1 MKKNDSKKILFVFA
15 VLLFSTIGFSQGKNS
30 FWSQKGSKKIDKKDI
45 VFLKTIPQKS
55 AILHLDFEGLKNAL
69 ANVPKRENINRQSD
83 IIVSFP
89 NAEGVL
95 EAFRIK
101 EASVMTPELQAKF
114 PEIRSYVGQ
123 SIDNPA
129 SIVRFSLSPEKGLSS
144 MVLSDKKPV
153 FIEPYS
159 SDLRTYISFVN
170 SESDVRKGDF
180 VCDTEYVEQ
189 EYNISDEEFQ
199 ALRNANDGQLR
210 TYRLA
215 LACTVEYSLFQGGT
229 LPNVMA
235 AMNASMTRVNG
246 VYERDM
252 ALTMVMVDN
261 TSIIFLGPNVNS
273 DPYTNNSGS
282 AMLNQN
288 QTTCDNNI
296 GSANY
301 DIGHVFST
309 GGGGIAQLNSP
320 CVSGK
325 ARGVT
330 GSGSPVGDTFD
341 IDYVAHEMGHQYGGN
356 HTQNNN
362 CNRSA
367 VSVEPGSASTIMG
380 YAGICAPNVQNNSDA
395 YFNGD
400 NLKEMWL
407 NISVGNSSSC
417 PVLTTT
423 GNTAPTANAGPDYSI
438 PKSTAFVLRGVGTDV
453 NPADALT
460 YCWEQSDATPATM
473 PPVSTS
479 TVGPAFRSLN
489 PASSTDRYMPTFNTV
504 LSGSLASTWE
514 VVPSVARTMDFL
526 LTVRDNAAGGGNTA
540 SDNVI
545 VTVVDVTPF
554 TVSTPPTWGQNTS
567 QTVNW
572 AVGQS
577 NIAPINCQT
586 VNILFAANGVD
597 FNATLASGVPNTGSA
612 SITVPNIA
620 NTNNARI
627 LVEAADNIFYAVS
640 NTFPINGNS
649 DFSINNTS
657 GDQSAC
663 NIDSVLYEFNY
674 VTSNGFSETA
684 TFSATGAPAGANV
697 TFMPTQLSVDGT
709 FTMTVDNL
717 LAAATGDYV
726 ITVTGTTTSFSRST
740 TVNLSITDGVC
751 ASEGNMDWATST
763 TGVEF
768 NTISNLNT
776 GKTAPYSDYTA
787 MSTDVN
793 RNSPYNLS
801 VYANSD
807 GNYQII
813 TYAWIDWNQ
822 NCSFNDAGEQYD
834 LGTSAN
840 INNQLTVNSP
850 LAITVPIDAAL
861 GNTIMRVSTK
871 YTSPNANDFP
881 TSCEVDFDGEVE
893 DYTVNVLAQLSVDE
907 FSLDNLSIFP
917 NPNQGEFTIKFSAN
931 SSENISIQVF
941 DIRGRSILNKSYKNT
956 GEFNQIIRL
965 NNAQAGLYLLQIN
978 DGSRTVTKKIIV
990 E

>member
-1 MKKNDSKKILFVFA
+1 M
-15 VLLFSTIGFSQGKNS
+15 TGFSQNKKS
-30 FWSQKGSKKIDKKDI
+30 FWSQASSKNVDKKD
-45 VFLKTIPQKS
+45 VVYPKSLPQIS
-55 AILHLDFEGLKNAL
+55 NILNLDVEGLTTALQNA
-69 ANVPKRENINRQSD
+69 PKRGDISTKSNI
-83 IIVSFP
+83 IINFP
-89 NAEGVL
+89 NAEGAL
-95 EAFRIK
+95 ESFRIK
-101 EASVMTPELQAKF
+101 EASVMTQELQVQF
-114 PEIRSYVGQ
+114 PNIRSYVGQ
-123 SIDNPA
+123 GIENPTSI
-129 SIVRFSLSPEKGLSS
+129 IRFSLSPEKGLSS
-144 MVLSDKKPV
+144 MVLSEGKTV

-170 SESDVRKGDF
+170 SKEDPRIGDF
-180 VCDTEYVEQ
+180 ECQTEYIKQ
-189 EYNISDEEFQ
+189 EYNLSDEEFQ
-199 ALRNANDGQLR
+199 ALRNADDGQLR

-229 LPNVMA
+229 LNAVIA

-252 ALTMVMVDN
+252 SLTMVMVDN

-273 DPYTNNSGS
+273 DPYTNNNGG
-282 AMLNQN
+282 AMLSQN
-288 QTTCDNNI
+288 QTTCDTNI

-309 GGGGIAQLNSP
+309 GGGGVAYLNSP
-320 CVSGK
+320 CTGIK
-325 ARGVT
+325 AGGVT
-330 GSGSPVGDTFD
+330 GSSSPVGDTFD

-356 HTQNNN
+356 HTQNND

-400 NLKEMWL
+400 NIKEMWT
-407 NISVGNSSSC
+407 NISVGNSTCSDN
-417 PVLTTT
+417 TDT
-423 GNTAPTANAGPDYSI
+423 GNNAPTADAGPDYYI
-438 PKSTAFVLRGVGTDV
+438 PKSTAFVLKGAATDADA
-453 NPADALT
+453 NDALT

-479 TVGPAFRSLN
+479 AVGPAFRSLT
-489 PASSTDRYMPTFNTV
+489 PMSSPDRYMPAFSTV

-545 VTVVDVTPF
+545 ITVEDVTPF

-567 QTVNW
+567 QSVNW

-577 NIAPINCQT
+577 NVAPINCQT

-597 FNATLASGVPNTGSA
+597 FDTTLASGVPNTGSA

-649 DFSINNTS
+649 DFSISNTS

-697 TFMPTQLSVDGT
+697 TFTPTELSDDGT

-726 ITVTGTTTSFSRST
+726 ITVTGTTTSFPRST

-776 GKTAPYSDYTA
+776 GKTVPYSDYTA

-793 RNSPYNLS
+793 RNSPYDLS

-850 LAITVPIDAAL
+850 LSITVPADAAL
-861 GNTIMRVSTK
+861 GNTTMRISTK
-871 YTSPNANDFP
+871 YTSPGANDYP

-893 DYTVNVLAQLSVDE
+893 DYTVNVLAELSIAEYSLENLSVY
-907 FSLDNLSIFP
+907 P
-917 NPNQGEFTIKFSAN
+917 NPNQGEFTIQLN
-931 SSENISIQVF
+931 STNSDQLNIQVF
-941 DIRGRSILNKSYKNT
+941 DIRGRSIFNNTYNHT
-956 GEFNQIIRL
+956 GEFSQTINL
-965 NNAQAGLYLLQIN
+965 NNAQSGMYLLNIN
-978 DGSRTVTKKIIV
+978 DGSNTVIKKIIV

>member
-1 MKKNDSKKILFVFA
+1 MKKIYFRRAILLCT
-15 VLLFSTIGFSQGKNS
+15 VLLFSTLGFSQNKSS
-30 FWSQKGSKKIDKKDI
+30 FWSQDSSKKTAKEEQ
-45 VFLKTIPQKS
+45 VFTKTMPQN
-55 AILHLDFEGLKNAL
+55 ATILNLDLEGLTQAL
-69 ANVPKRENINRQSD
+69 SNVPKRENVSRHSEVV
-83 IIVSFP
+83 VSFP
-89 NAEGVL
+89 NSEGVL
-95 EAFRIK
+95 ESFRIK
-101 EASVMTPELQAKF
+101 EASVMTPEFQAQF
-114 PEIRSYVGQ
+114 PNIRSFVGQ
-123 SIDNPA
+123 GIENPSSI
-129 SIVRFSLSPEKGLSS
+129 IRFSLSPEKGLSS
-144 MVLSDKKPV
+144 MVLSEGKPV

-170 SESDVRKGDF
+170 SKEDSRSGDFECQTESIESD
-180 VCDTEYVEQ
+180 
-189 EYNISDEEFQ
+189 YNLSDEEFQ

-229 LPNVMA
+229 LNNVIA

-252 ALTMVMVDN
+252 SLTMVMVDN
-261 TSIIFLGPNVNS
+261 TSIIFLGPNVSS
-273 DPYTNNSGS
+273 DPYTNNSGG
-282 AMLNQN
+282 AMLSQN
-288 QTTCDNNI
+288 QTTCDTNI

-309 GGGGIAQLNSP
+309 GGGGVAYLNSP
-320 CVSGK
+320 CTGLK
-325 ARGVT
+325 AGGVT
-330 GSGSPVGDTFD
+330 GSSAPTGDAFD

-400 NLKEMWL
+400 NLKEMWV
-407 NISVGNSSSC
+407 NISIGNSTCSEN
-417 PVLTTT
+417 TAT
-423 GNTAPTANAGPDYSI
+423 GNSAPTANAGMDYSI
-438 PKSTAFVLRGVGTDV
+438 PKSTAFVLRGEATDA
-453 NPADALT
+453 NATDALT

-479 TVGPAFRSLN
+479 AAGPAFRSLT
-489 PASSTDRYMPTFNTV
+489 PTTSPDRYMPAFSTV

-526 LTVRDNAAGGGNTA
+526 LTVRDNATVGGNTA

-545 VTVVDVTPF
+545 VTVENVTPF
-554 TVSTPPTWGQNTS
+554 TVSTPPTWGQNTT

-572 AVGQS
+572 ALGQS
-577 NIAPINCQT
+577 NVAPINCQT

-597 FNATLASGVPNTGSA
+597 FDTTLASGVPNTGTA
-612 SITVPNIA
+612 SITVPDIA
-620 NTNNARI
+620 NSNNAKI

-640 NTFPINGNS
+640 NAFALNGNS
-649 DFSINNTS
+649 DFNISNTS

-663 NIDSVLYEFNY
+663 NIDSVMYEFNF
-674 VTSNGFSETA
+674 VTSNGFSENT

-697 TFMPTQLSVDGT
+697 TFTPTELSNDGT
-709 FTMTVDNL
+709 FTMLVENL
-717 LAAATGDYV
+717 LPAATGDYT
-726 ITVTGTTTSFSRST
+726 ITVSGTATSFTRTT

-751 ASEGNMDWATST
+751 ASTGSMAYATST
-763 TGVEF
+763 TGVIF

-776 GKTAPYSDYTA
+776 GKTMPYSDYTD

-793 RNSPYNLS
+793 RDSAYDLTVN
-801 VYANSD
+801 ANSD

-822 NCSFNDAGEQYD
+822 NCSFNDEGEQYD
-834 LGTSAN
+834 LGTSVN
-840 INNQLTVNSP
+840 INNQPTVNSP
-850 LAITVPIDAAL
+850 LSITVPVGAAL
-861 GNTIMRVSTK
+861 GSTTMRISTK

-881 TSCEVDFDGEVE
+881 TSCETGFDGEVE
-893 DYTVNVLAQLSVDE
+893 DYTVNVLAQLSVGE
-907 FSLDNLSIFP
+907 YQLENLSIYP
-917 NPNQGEFTIKFSAN
+917 NPNQGEFTIKLN
-931 SSENISIQVF
+931 STNSDHINVQVF
-941 DIRGRSILNKSYKNT
+941 DIRGRSILNKSYNST
-956 GEFNQIIRL
+956 GAFNQTINL
-965 NNAQAGLYLLQIN
+965 NNAQAGIYLLNIN
-978 DGSRTVTKKIIV
+978 DGSKTVIKKIIV